1 MARKVA
7 VKRVKRRILAVVEG
21 KVTEPQYL
29 KRLHRDHRDSVDLV
43 VKQKHTDPLGIV
55 EYAKRTVREEGGRNV
70 FDEVWLVFDQDEHP
84 EVERACTEGLA
95 AGYLLAFSN
104 PCIELWFLLHFE
116 DQTAWIDRHA
126 AQRESETHLGCLKAL
141 TSDAL
146 SVLIARYEIAKAHA
160 HALTERHI
168 GDGSSA
174 RANPSSTMWSLAES
188 IKRRP
193 LEQEVGD

>member
-1 MARKVA
+1 MVIEVARKVA
-7 VKRVKRRILAVVEG
+7 ATRVKRRILAIVEG

-104 PCIELWFLLHFE
+104 RASSCGSFHFE

-126 AQRESETHLGCLKAL
+126 AQRESETRLGCQ
-141 TSDAL
+141 
-146 SVLIARYEIAKAHA
+146 
-160 HALTERHI
+160 
-168 GDGSSA
+168 
-174 RANPSSTMWSLAES
+174 
-188 IKRRP
+188 RR
-193 LEQEVGD
+193 